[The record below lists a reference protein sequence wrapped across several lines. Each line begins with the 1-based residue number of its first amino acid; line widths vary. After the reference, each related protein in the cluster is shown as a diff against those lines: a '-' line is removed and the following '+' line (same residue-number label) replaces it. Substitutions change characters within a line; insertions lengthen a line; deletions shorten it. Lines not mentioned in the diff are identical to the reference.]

1 MACGSKKGLRGNMK
15 LVFLGLILMAF
26 NANAADAPKADDKKK
41 PERSAVP
48 ERIPRPKA
56 TPDSLPQHVEKD
68 SNPNA
73 CPKFEYKEKPG
84 KIVCMQ
90 KATGPEKPKPAAK

>member
-1 MACGSKKGLRGNMK
+1 
-15 LVFLGLILMAF
+15 
-26 NANAADAPKADDKKK
+26 
-41 PERSAVP
+41 
-48 ERIPRPKA
+48 
-56 TPDSLPQHVEKD
+56 LPQHVEKD

>member
-1 MACGSKKGLRGNMK
+1 MK
-15 LVFLGLILMAF
+15 LVFLGVILMAF
-26 NANAADAPKADDKKK
+26 NASAADAPKADDKKK

-56 TPDSLPQHVEKD
+56 TPDSLPQHVEKN
-68 SNPNA
+68 SNPDA

>member
-1 MACGSKKGLRGNMK
+1 MK
-15 LVFLGLILMAF
+15 LVFLGVILMAF

-56 TPDSLPQHVEKD
+56 TPDSLPQHVKKN
-68 SNPNA
+68 SNSDA
-73 CPKFEYKEKPG
+73 CPKFEYKENTG
-84 KIVCMQ
+84 EIVCLQ

>member
-1 MACGSKKGLRGNMK
+1 MQGLRGNMK
-15 LVFLGLILMAF
+15 FVFLGVILMAF

-56 TPDSLPQHVEKD
+56 TPDSLPQHVEKN
-68 SNPNA
+68 SNPDA
-73 CPKFEYKEKPG
+73 CPKFEYKEKPQAP
-84 KIVCMQ
+84 KNPSLQRNDCQ
-90 KATGPEKPKPAAK
+90 LAKPTKTF